1 MRPHARRRSLLAR
14 VPLLVLMAL
23 ALGGVLV
30 ENGQLLH
37 VHGGNDGAALYNE
50 QHVLA
55 TLLAT
60 PSGGAPLPEAPA
72 TVLLAVL
79 AGLIVLFEGVKR
91 SVAAARHAAP
101 RAPPVR

>member
-14 VPLLVLMAL
+14 ATLLVLVTL

-37 VHGGNDGAALYNE
+37 VHGGHEGAGLYNE

-72 TVLLAVL
+72 AALLAVL
-79 AGLIVLFEGVKR
+79 AGLIALFEGVPR
-91 SVAAARHAAP
+91 SAAAARHAAP

>member
-1 MRPHARRRSLLAR
+1 MRPQLRRRSLLAR
-14 VPLLVLMAL
+14 ATLLVLMAL
-23 ALGGVLV
+23 ALGGLLV

-37 VHGGNDGAALYNE
+37 LHGGSEGSGLYNE

-55 TLLAT
+55 TVLAT

-72 TVLLAVL
+72 AALVAVL
-79 AGLIVLFEGVKR
+79 AGLIALFEGIRR
-91 SVAAARHAAP
+91 SVAAALHAGP

>member
-1 MRPHARRRSLLAR
+1 MRPHARRRSLLVRAS
-14 VPLLVLMAL
+14 LLVLLAL
-23 ALGGVLV
+23 ALGGLLV
-30 ENGQLLH
+30 ENGQVLH
-37 VHGGNDGAALYNE
+37 VHADESAGLYNE

-60 PSGGAPLPEAPA
+60 LSGGAPLPEAPA
-72 TVLLAVL
+72 AALLAVL
-79 AGLIVLFEGVKR
+79 AGLIALFEGVRR

>member
-14 VPLLVLMAL
+14 ATLLVLMAL
-23 ALGGVLV
+23 ALGGLLV
-30 ENGQLLH
+30 ENGHLLH
-37 VHGGNDGAALYNE
+37 VHGDESTGLYNE
-50 QHVLA
+50 QHVLT

-72 TVLLAVL
+72 AALLAVL
-79 AGLIVLFEGVKR
+79 AGLIAFFAGVRR
-91 SVAAARHAAP
+91 SATAARHAAP